1 MLLVAADSWIIQS
14 FIINLFFSFDG
25 FDGSDSVD
33 SFVGYPP
40 FPPLLVQDTPKLGQ
54 KDLDDT

>member
-14 FIINLFFSFDG
+14 FISNILFSFDG

-40 FPPLLVQDTPKLGQ
+40 FPPLLVQDTP
-54 KDLDDT
+54 

>member
-40 FPPLLVQDTPKLGQ
+40 FPPLLVQDTPFREDKLTG
-54 KDLDDT
+54 